1 MSARLHLTQELLKNG
16 THLLITDVDNVFS
29 RYVPLS
35 GFLEEGYDVYHG
47 ETLVILGLYFFD
59 YQLILCF

>member
-29 RYVPLS
+29 RYVPLT

-47 ETLVILGLYFFD
+47 EYFGMLD
-59 YQLILCF
+59 LLILLLLPV